1 MIQPRCSSGAAMLRR
16 RTSPHSGAKAGAGRS
31 QLRSQAFQ
39 ASCRASASKPGSSL
53 QATGTQR
60 LLDWVSVPGTAADP
74 AGTGRAAG
82 AVGADESRGTGV
94 EQAASIPT
102 ISVVKTTRRGR
113 EIMGW
118 IVLEA
123 LLALAL
129 LLGIVWWTMFAGR
142 RRGEPPRPPEDGS
155 DAT

>member
-1 MIQPRCSSGAAMLRR
+1 M
-16 RTSPHSGAKAGAGRS
+16 GAG
-31 QLRSQAFQ
+31 
-39 ASCRASASKPGSSL
+39 
-53 QATGTQR
+53 
-60 LLDWVSVPGTAADP
+60 VPAEGRWG
-74 AGTGRAAG
+74 AGGG
-82 AVGADESRGTGV
+82 GV

-142 RRGEPPRPPEDGS
+142 RRGEPPRTPEDGS
-155 DAT
+155 DAP

>member
-1 MIQPRCSSGAAMLRR
+1 MDRR
-16 RTSPHSGAKAGAGRS
+16 RTSAHSGANAGAGRS
-31 QLRSQAFQ
+31 QPLIQAFQ
-39 ASCRASASKPGSSL
+39 ASCSASLSNPGSSD
-53 QATGTQR
+53 QCTGTQR
-60 LLDWVSVPGTAADP
+60 LLPWASGGGSGPVSPGT
-74 AGTGRAAG
+74 G
-82 AVGADESRGTGV
+82 AVGAGVPAEGRWGAGGGGV

-102 ISVVKTTRRGR
+102 ISVVRTTRRGR

-142 RRGEPPRPPEDGS
+142 RRGEPPRTPEDGS
-155 DAT
+155 DAP